1 MKRDKSCNKNHHVE
15 IFLKGTKE
23 KTPALTMKLT
33 EEGQYAV
40 DFHAKLSSLQAFSI
54 CVAIL
59 HGTDASIA
67 IDSDVNKQVL
77 QCDSLRVF
85 IEDEVKQ
92 LIEAVADGEKT
103 RSSKHLDEIPPT
115 FVVNPPFSPMSRA

>member
-1 MKRDKSCNKNHHVE
+1 MR
-15 IFLKGTKE
+15 
-23 KTPALTMKLT
+23 LT

-59 HGTDASIA
+59 HGTEASIA
-67 IDSDVNKQVL
+67 IGGDMNRQIL

-85 IEDEVKQ
+85 IEDEVKH
-92 LIEAVADGEKT
+92 LIDAVAEGEK
-103 RSSKHLDEIPPT
+103 RKPSKNLDEIPPT